1 MDLSPHDAVYP
12 VTKIALVLDA
22 LAAEGI
28 PKEAALRRLHLS
40 DASISSPAT
49 RVSLDQVIDCYGYAA
64 ECARDPHFA
73 YRTGLRFHV
82 SAYGMYGFAI
92 LSTVNYRET
101 MQFAVK
107 YHQLAAP
114 LTTME
119 FTEINGCGAWRLEP
133 LAHPRIDARLS
144 KFIIEMQFG
153 IILSLH
159 RDIMGPAFS
168 AKEYQVTFPPDR
180 DASECADLFG
190 APVLFGQP
198 ANRLLFD
205 SRWLD
210 GTPGLGNE
218 ITNSIVMKLCDEQID
233 EFQLRRGLVG
243 EVRQLLMKN
252 LMRPKQLEDVAQN
265 LNMSARTLRRKL
277 REENS
282 SFRQAVDELRRDMA
296 VRYLRDTN
304 LTVEEIANTL
314 GFSDAANFRQA
325 FRRWT
330 KTTPREFKDALTP

>member
-1 MDLSPHDAVYP
+1 LPTARACAFTS
-12 VTKIALVLDA
+12 
-22 LAAEGI
+22 
-28 PKEAALRRLHLS
+28 RR
-40 DASISSPAT
+40 T
-49 RVSLDQVIDCYGYAA
+49 
-64 ECARDPHFA
+64 
-73 YRTGLRFHV
+73 
-82 SAYGMYGFAI
+82 FAI
-92 LSTVNYRET
+92 LSTVNYREA

-119 FTEINGCGAWRLEP
+119 FTEIDGCGVWRLQP
-133 LAHPRIDARLS
+133 LAHPRIDARLF
-144 KFIIEMQFG
+144 KFIVEMQFG
-153 IILSLH
+153 IIVSLH

-168 AKEYQVTFPPDR
+168 AKEFQVTFHPAH
-180 DASECADLFG
+180 DASERSDLFG
-190 APVLFGQP
+190 APVLFGQS

-205 SRWLD
+205 SHWLD
-210 GTPGLGNE
+210 GTPSLGNQ
-218 ITNSIVMKLCDEQID
+218 ITNSIVTRLCDEQID

-243 EVRQLLMKN
+243 EVRQLLMRN

-282 SFRQAVDELRRDMA
+282 SFRQVFDELRRDMA

-304 LTVEEIANTL
+304 LTVEEIADTL
-314 GFSDAANFRQA
+314 GFSDAANFRKA

-330 KTTPREFKDALTP
+330 KTTPREYKDALTT